1 MQLYNL
7 VGSSHMDTCMKDK
20 QLQRLRATRRKVIN
34 SMLEFEAERDKLLF
48 NDKGEY
54 APDWEAYT
62 LLGNKSLN
70 FIEEIEKIQKQIY
83 ELQN

>member
-1 MQLYNL
+1 MRNELKIKKL
-7 VGSSHMDTCMKDK
+7 
-20 QLQRLRATRRKVIN
+20 RLKRKKVI
-34 SMLEFEAERDKLLF
+34 EALQKHEAKRDKLLF

-62 LLGNKSLN
+62 LQGNKSL
-70 FIEEIEKIQKQIY
+70 EMLDEWDSLSKQIY